1 MPNEVPFELIEQ
13 QMPKSLAQ
21 FHLSGFKNHRD
32 PPKKKSFLNNSR
44 LKHSSSTSIFGPLG
58 FRFSNVVH
66 GDEF

>member
-32 PPKKKSFLNNSR
+32 QKKKLFLNNSR
-44 LKHSSSTSIFGPLG
+44 LKQSSSTSIFGPLG

>member
-32 PPKKKSFLNNSR
+32 QKKKIIS
-44 LKHSSSTSIFGPLG
+44 
-58 FRFSNVVH
+58 
-66 GDEF
+66 